1 MLYLE
6 MREIINFLYL
16 FSWDKIQRNDNNEL
30 IEFIGQKF
38 SIDWVKTAKVE
49 KINDCRTI
57 HISAEKNNLS
67 LELNDEKTEVTLKID
82 NGRTDKFIAKMENG
96 ELNIYNFLI
105 LKIRSLTLVYFQ
117 NLRDFENNLTFW
129 KLPIKC

>member
-1 MLYLE
+1 

>member
-1 MLYLE
+1 

-49 KINDCRTI
+49 KINDGRTI
-57 HISAEKNNLS
+57 HISTEKNNLS

-82 NGRTDKFIAKMENG
+82 DGRTDKFIAKMENG

-117 NLRDFENNLTFW
+117 NLCDFENNLTFW
-129 KLPIKC
+129 KLLIKC